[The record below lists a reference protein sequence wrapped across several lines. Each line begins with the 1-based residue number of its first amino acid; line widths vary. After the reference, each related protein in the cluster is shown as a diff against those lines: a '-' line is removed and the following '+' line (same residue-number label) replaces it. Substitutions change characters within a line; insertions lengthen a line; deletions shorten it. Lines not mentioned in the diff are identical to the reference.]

1 MGPGLWHK
9 PEKYLVKRRVDMD
22 NFGIIT
28 LLPPILIIVF
38 ALITKKTFEALVLGG
53 IVGCIIAYGKGFF
66 EGYLGFLY
74 ETMSD
79 TGNIWVILTVG
90 IFGSFIAIMRKARA
104 TSGFTKFVLKY

>member
-9 PEKYLVKRRVDMD
+9 LEKYLVKRRVDMD

-28 LLPPILIIVF
+28 LLPPILIRVF

-66 EGYLGFLY
+66 EG
-74 ETMSD
+74 
-79 TGNIWVILTVG
+79 
-90 IFGSFIAIMRKARA
+90 
-104 TSGFTKFVLKY
+104 